1 MFLSAWH
8 IFSAEHFLGDN
19 ILLQAETLESKP
31 DDPSASVRNNYVL
44 LEENDKNYR
53 ALFFR

>member
-19 ILLQAETLESKP
+19 ILLQAEALESKP